1 VALSRQVR
9 LLESGMNDLRGLE
22 SVENAFLVQICIMTI
37 PVYSTWTKSSNSLD
51 TPWQVLT
58 SFKGC

>member
-1 VALSRQVR
+1 VALSRQGR
-9 LLESGMNDLRGLE
+9 LLESGMNGLRGLE

-51 TPWQVLT
+51 TPW
-58 SFKGC
+58 